1 MARLPRSHLLEQ
13 LYAKNCSP
21 LEFKWDNLWAPPL
34 LNYLYPEDIQKL
46 NNIATSVRYAAKMD
60 MKQEAIKNI
69 LAPRGFKKFHSGTN
83 RVVYQYLEDSSFLI
97 KIALDEVG
105 MGDNPAEFKNQ
116 FLLKP
121 FVTKVF
127 DVSPCGTV
135 GSFER
140 ITPILN
146 RQEFYSVADDVYNLI
161 TKCIIGKYVLNDI
174 GTNSWMNYGIRPGF
188 GVCLLD
194 FPYVYE
200 LDGNK
205 IYCNVPIHPGTTYP
219 VCGGEI
225 DYDNGFNYLVC
236 TKCGKKFDPKLLGKD
251 KKDIDNLIIIGGLED
266 MRVRIFTTENG
277 KKETYGYLGQDNR
290 TTKTVR
296 PYNPDNDMK
305 LDNDH
310 QNIKLTYGGDP
321 VLYEAE
327 EKDPNTVLKEDLE
340 SLGVLNNGDDN
351 LTPVHV
357 HIHKTFNIDDDEPK
371 HVNDN
376 DDTEIIDEKVEVEE
390 PEEEVDLSNIKMGPK
405 FEQTD
410 YSHYDPDDD
419 EKDENYYDNNN
430 SHNYNNN
437 NKYRNRDIP
446 RKQKL
451 RKNRNRNYDKF

>member
-13 LYAKNCSP
+13 LYAKDCSP

-46 NNIATSVRYAAKMD
+46 NNIATSVKYAAKMD

-69 LAPRGFKKFHSGTN
+69 LVPRGFKKFHSGTN

-97 KIALDEVG
+97 KIALDEIG
-105 MGDNPAEFKNQ
+105 MGDNPAEWSNQ

-205 IYCNVPIHPGTTYP
+205 LYCNTPIHPGTSYP

-251 KKDIDNLIIIGGLED
+251 KKDINNAIIIGGLED
-266 MRVRIFTTENG
+266 MRVKIFTTKNG
-277 KKETYGYLGQDNR
+277 KREVYGYIGQNNR
-290 TTKTVR
+290 TTRTIR
-296 PYNPDNDMK
+296 PYDGNDIEYTEG
-305 LDNDH
+305 H
-310 QNIKLTYGGDP
+310 QRIKLTYGDKP
-321 VLYEAE
+321 VIKE
-327 EKDPNTVLKEDLE
+327 DPNATAKEE
-340 SLGVLNNGDDN
+340 EPQVNTNAVVPTEN
-351 LTPVHV
+351 TTPK
-357 HIHKTFNIDDDEPK
+357 IHKTFNLDDDNPD
-371 HVNDN
+371 VV
-376 DDTEIIDEKVEVEE
+376 DDIPEE
-390 PEEEVDLSNIKMGPK
+390 AEEVDLSNIKMGPK
-405 FEQTD
+405 FEETD
-410 YSHYDPDDD
+410 YSNYNYDPRDYRDD
-419 EKDENYYDNNN
+419 EDNQYNKN
-430 SHNYNNN
+430 RNYNNKHHN
-437 NKYRNRDIP
+437 YDAP

-451 RKNRNRNYDKF
+451 RKNREKNYDKF